1 MPRVRVVNSVTH
13 ACVAP
18 GGLEDALLF
27 LRRSLLDLRCARAR
41 VIRANHRAG
50 ARRRLAAPMSA
61 AKEVTWEDQQRICAF
76 SRMNARAHEIN
87 SEIKHKE
94 KQIDDLDEASTELAV
109 NDEDDACVLMGECF
123 VKMDNEQADA
133 KVEAMLTR
141 ERAALEA
148 LKGERKVLREG
159 MEELKKV
166 RLARRTAR
174 AFDD

>member
-1 MPRVRVVNSVTH
+1 MPCFFYADRSWICAAR
-13 ACVAP
+13 AP
-18 GGLEDALLF
+18 GSFAPTIAGAWAPD
-27 LRRSLLDLRCARAR
+27 DRAR

-123 VKMDNEQADA
+123 VKMDNEQAEA

>member
-1 MPRVRVVNSVTH
+1 
-13 ACVAP
+13 
-18 GGLEDALLF
+18 
-27 LRRSLLDLRCARAR
+27 
-41 VIRANHRAG
+41 
-50 ARRRLAAPMSA
+50 MSA
-61 AKEVTWEDQQRICAF
+61 ANEVTWEDQQRICAF

-94 KQIDDLDEASTELAV
+94 KQIDDLDEASTELVV

-123 VKMDNEQADA
+123 VKMDNERAEA

-166 RLARRTAR
+166 RLARSTAR
-174 AFDD
+174 RFDD